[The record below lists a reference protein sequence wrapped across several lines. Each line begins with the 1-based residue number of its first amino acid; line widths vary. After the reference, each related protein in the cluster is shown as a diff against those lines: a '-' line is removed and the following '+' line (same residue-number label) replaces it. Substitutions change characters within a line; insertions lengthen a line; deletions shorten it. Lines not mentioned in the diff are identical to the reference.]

1 MPQGFWA
8 VMTGVF
14 ALLFLV
20 SIIAGSILTAIIA
33 LAAAIWT
40 GMEASGRGA
49 VAHHDTSQ
57 T

>member
-1 MPQGFWA
+1 
-8 VMTGVF
+8 MTGVF
-14 ALLFLV
+14 ALLFLI
-20 SIIAGSILTAIIA
+20 SLIAGSILVAIIA

-49 VAHHDTSQ
+49 VARHDAQQ